1 MDNLKTQSENESL
14 SDVSTALSSLDAAL
28 NTVNE
33 KYNQAFQESRRTIT
47 RADDRAQ
54 EYGAA
59 FRIMNETLRVI
70 VSKQSM
76 AVNILQ
82 NGVREEAGGDDSLLN
97 LLGKKLRDKLAK
109 MAEQRAEENAAKKIL
124 KETER
129 RIEAEAK
136 SIKSEA
142 ESKALKAE
150 RDASKAEAKAAKAE
164 IDAEKAIADAQKSR
178 AEAEAAGKES
188 RQAAKEERQ
197 AQTRIT
203 KAVEERARAEEAKR
217 EARIARSEQRA
228 LDTVAEETASKAEAL
243 RLSRKLNGAKQ
254 TLADAEK
261 IIGKP
266 VVTSELIASGA
277 IEHTTGGGW
286 VVKGGITAEQE
297 AALKDIGV
305 TSTKKGAFLSRQTVE
320 RVLQAKSRQ
329 EVMAK
334 LDKTLL
340 TILVKKQ
347 VAKAAS
353 LAMPIGIGALFGV
366 AFGLERLNKWDFTG
380 FFANV
385 ISGGAAVLPYIGTL
399 ASLAIDAGEA
409 AREIYMDMFG
419 GTDPLTDPD
428 YDTKIEIFKEYF
440 LKEFEEFKTL
450 ARQSFD
456 KANKGY
462 KAVEEWEKSDE
473 AKKLRRASAAS
484 KGQTN
489 VYYNDMRDFIYNNAL
504 DDKINKE
511 RAAQLKERLNKTSG
525 QRLLEDIRSFLPDF
539 SGEGTLLD
547 TITKGFRDG
556 GISDGPEEGY
566 PVTLHG
572 RELIIPLSASES
584 ERLTSLNFN
593 AKNIEFNAK
602 SFIFDY
608 GEGSSEKTSVVG
620 SSSEGVVSGGAT
632 ASFSNPFSGISS
644 SLNMSGSSN
653 LSGLTGGSVGASYG
667 NPTLDT
673 NVKSTPFNG
682 SQGEWY
688 NKMYNSV
695 LAAAKAKGLPNPEI
709 IAQLGAAQSAQETGY
724 GRHMVG
730 NNAFG
735 IKGQGTAGS
744 VSAMTSEF
752 SGGGYTSMSQS
763 FAAYNSLEESA
774 EGYVDF
780 ITKNNRYAG
789 VLNAKSFA
797 EAATAIAAAGYATD
811 PNYAQ
816 SIYNIGNKSSTLVTS
831 NKNDGN
837 IMGNAAAVTAAY
849 EQSKKNTALPIIL
862 QNSSGAKA
870 DTDTIAFVPGK
881 DYPLAYRL
889 KESAGLQK

>member
-82 NGVREEAGGDDSLLN
+82 NGVREEAGGGDSLLN
-97 LLGKKLRDKLAK
+97 LLGKKLRNKLAK

-150 RDASKAEAKAAKAE
+150 RDAAKAEAKAAKAE

-203 KAVEERARAEEAKR
+203 KAAEERARAEEAKR

-228 LDTVAEETASKAEAL
+228 IDTVAEETAAKAEAL

-254 TLADAEK
+254 TLANAEQ

-266 VVTSELIASGA
+266 VVTPELIASGA

-305 TSTKKGAFLSRQTVE
+305 KSTKKGAFLSRQTVE

-334 LDKTLL
+334 LDKKLL
-340 TILVKKQ
+340 SNLVKKQ
-347 VAKAAS
+347 VAKAAG

-366 AFGLERLNKWDFTG
+366 AFGLERLNKLDFTG

-385 ISGGAAVLPYIGTL
+385 ISGGLAVLPWIGTL
-399 ASLAIDAGEA
+399 ASLTLDGAEA

-419 GTDPLTDPD
+419 GADPLTDPD
-428 YDTKIEIFKEYF
+428 YDTKIEIFKEAF
-440 LKEFEEFKTL
+440 LEEFEKFKIQ
-450 ARQSFD
+450 ARQALD
-456 KANKGY
+456 TANKGY

-473 AKKLRRASAAS
+473 AKKLRPHWINAGHASRMSGGENYSLQKAL
-484 KGQTN
+484 
-489 VYYNDMRDFIYNNAL
+489 VYNEALGNTDAVNEIKRRMKMTGDQRIMEDFKSWMPST
-504 DDKINKE
+504 D
-511 RAAQLKERLNKTSG
+511 
-525 QRLLEDIRSFLPDF
+525 
-539 SGEGTLLD
+539 EGTMLGNVL
-547 TITKGFRDG
+547 KGFRDG

-644 SLNMSGSSN
+644 SLNMSGSSS
-653 LSGLTGGSVGASYG
+653 LSGLTGGSMGASYG

-744 VSAMTSEF
+744 VSAMTNEF
-752 SGGGYTSMSQS
+752 SGGGYMRMSQS

-811 PNYAQ
+811 PSYAQ
-816 SIYNIGNKSSTLVTS
+816 SIYNIGNKSSTLVAS

-837 IMGNAAAVTAAY
+837 IMGSAAVVTAAY
-849 EQSKKNTALPIIL
+849 EQSKKNAALPIIL
-862 QNSSGAKA
+862 QNSAGTQT
-870 DTDTIAFVPGK
+870 DTDNVVFVPGK